1 MVRFDVQKNPRNG
14 ILANTYHHYGLQPAL
29 ITGAPVTSMRLYS
42 KAFPW
47 TIDIVSERR
56 PITCRDIWD
65 AVYNALQQDIDDS
78 EWGMVVMEKTW
89 REKVEKAA
97 KLRIEEER
105 SSNKLKRIDLLGEAT
120 LFKGLEKDEELEKV
134 RLLPGMDACEETWFV
149 AFT

>member
-1 MVRFDVQKNPRNG
+1 
-14 ILANTYHHYGLQPAL
+14 
-29 ITGAPVTSMRLYS
+29 MRLYS

-78 EWGMVVMEKTW
+78 EWGMVVMEKKW
-89 REKVEKAA
+89 RERVEKAA

-105 SSNKLKRIDLLGEAT
+105 SSNKLKRIDLLGEST

-134 RLLPGMDACEETWFV
+134 RLLPGMDACDETWFV
-149 AFT
+149 AFG